1 MTCVTVTLWEKKEE
15 TEREGERPYSMVLIF
30 MNTIVGILIFPQLE
44 DMGQPTFEK
53 MKAESLWWKA
63 DIELGLDGSPCASV
77 CLCAYIYTWSMC
89 PQKVIMYKEMG
100 EVRNMGIIYR
110 ADNKTTSLLWMRLKK
125 KFKGPLDWK
134 LYTRLMLLGFNV
146 LKLS

>member
-1 MTCVTVTLWEKKEE
+1 MGKTVWLVSQWLCGKKEE
-15 TEREGERPYSMVLIF
+15 TEREREGERPYSMVLIF

-44 DMGQPTFEK
+44 HMGQPTFEE
-53 MKAESLWWKA
+53 MKAERLWWKA

-89 PQKVIMYKEMG
+89 PEKVIMYKEMG

-110 ADNKTTSLLWMRLKK
+110 ADNKTTSLLWMHLKK
-125 KFKGPLDWK
+125 
-134 LYTRLMLLGFNV
+134 V
-146 LKLS
+146 